1 MSQTYL
7 LSSYHVCQARSWA
20 GTGPTKVIF
29 AVSLTPKDSQSSWR
43 NDFLFCSLRIS
54 LKYVTFQTQSSDY
67 FAQSWESWKSLSQ
80 EMWHVPHFPPPLS
93 PLKIAILST
102 TWQWTPWRLSLRNI
116 CEWPG
121 RSGSKRVAPRVS
133 LDLGQV
139 NPLGQK
145 LALSSLHQ
153 RELSRPT
160 RIFSGCSSAV
170 TFGAQNKHF
179 SSGKADLGTK
189 RNLI

>member
-1 MSQTYL
+1 MWPSRLRAQITF
-7 LSSYHVCQARSWA
+7 HKAEKA
-20 GTGPTKVIF
+20 GKVWVRRCGTSLIF
-29 AVSLTPKDSQSSWR
+29 
-43 NDFLFCSLRIS
+43 
-54 LKYVTFQTQSSDY
+54 
-67 FAQSWESWKSLSQ
+67 
-80 EMWHVPHFPPPLS
+80 PPLS

-102 TWQWTPWRLSLRNI
+102 TWQWTPWRLSLRSI

-121 RSGSKRVAPRVS
+121 RWGSKRVAPRVS

-145 LALSSLHQ
+145 LALSSLHR

-179 SSGKADLGTK
+179 SSGKADRSVYHEVAEVGKLCELK
-189 RNLI
+189 VNML